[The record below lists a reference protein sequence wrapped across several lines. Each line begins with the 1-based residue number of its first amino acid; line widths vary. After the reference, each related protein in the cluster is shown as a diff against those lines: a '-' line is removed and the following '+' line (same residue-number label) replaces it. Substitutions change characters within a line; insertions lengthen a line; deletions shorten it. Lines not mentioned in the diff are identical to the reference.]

1 MQTISVVLGSM
12 GSGLFVL
19 ASFLFVLS
27 IVVFV
32 HELGHFL
39 VARWCGVKVS
49 AFSMGFGPEIFAFTD
64 RHGTRW
70 RLAWIPLGGYVKF
83 MDDENGASVPS
94 HEKIEAM
101 TPEERSGSF
110 HTKPLWQK
118 ASVVAA
124 GPIANFITAIVIFAL
139 MASFVG
145 LRSSEPRVTAVME
158 GTPAASA
165 GFKAGDLI
173 VAVDGT
179 KIDTF
184 NDLQRIVG
192 LNADSQLKVTVD
204 RDGRQ
209 LDLPVVP
216 MVREEADGMGGKFRR
231 GVIGIQGPG
240 SREMKKLGPFEAI
253 GYGVGET
260 SYIITSTLSYIGKL
274 FIGKE
279 SGDQLGGPIR
289 IAEVSGQ
296 VAKIGFEPLLHLV
309 AVISVSVGLINL
321 FPVPLLDGGHL
332 TFYAIEA
339 IRRRPLSERT
349 QEIGFKIGLALV
361 LMLMLFATW
370 NDRMIVLRWVTGGG

>member
-1 MQTISVVLGSM
+1 MQTISVILGSM

-64 RHGTRW
+64 RYGTRW

-94 HEKIEAM
+94 QEKIASM

-118 ASVVAA
+118 AAVVAA
-124 GPIANFITAIVIFAL
+124 GPLANFITAIVIFAL
-139 MASFVG
+139 MASLVG
-145 LRSSEPRVTAVME
+145 LRSSEPRVTAVMD
-158 GTPAASA
+158 GTPAAGA

-179 KIDTF
+179 RIDSF
-184 NDLQRIVG
+184 NDLQRVVG
-192 LNADSQLKVTVD
+192 LNADSRLKVTVD
-204 RDGRQ
+204 RDGRR
-209 LDLPVVP
+209 LDLSVVP
-216 MVREEADGMGGKFRR
+216 MVREEPDGMGGKFRR
-231 GVIGIQGPG
+231 GVIGIQGP
-240 SREMKKLGPFEAI
+240 SAREMKRLGPLESI

-260 SYIITSTLSYIGKL
+260 SYIITSTLSYVGKL
-274 FIGKE
+274 FVGKE

-296 VAKIGFEPLLHLV
+296 VAKIGLEPLLHLV

-339 IRRRPLSERT
+339 IRRRPLSEKT